1 MPIRPV
7 SEHLLLLYSL
17 MCVWGAAG
25 GWKGVI
31 HQVEL
36 PSLAP
41 NTEYFYRVGDADAGF
56 TDVFSFTTKP
66 LANDSGVYVIGM
78 FGDMGTVCILCF
90 IAFTWT
96 ES

>member
-1 MPIRPV
+1 
-7 SEHLLLLYSL
+7 
-17 MCVWGAAG
+17 MCVRVRGAAC
-25 GWKGVI
+25 WWQGVI

-41 NTEYFYRVGDADAGF
+41 STGYFYRVGDADAGF
-56 TDVFSFTTKP
+56 TNVFSFTTKP
-66 LANDSGVYVIGM
+66 HTNDSGVYVIGM
-78 FGDMGTVCILCF
+78 FGDMGTVCILWF